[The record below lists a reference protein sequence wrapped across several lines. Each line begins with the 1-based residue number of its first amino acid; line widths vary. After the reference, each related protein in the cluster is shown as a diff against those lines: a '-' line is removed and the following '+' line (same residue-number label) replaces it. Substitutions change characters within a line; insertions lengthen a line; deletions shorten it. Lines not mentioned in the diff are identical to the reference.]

1 MLGKEKSMIANN
13 VRTRKIQLLA
23 LRQATSEGFS
33 MVEVLVGML
42 LALTFTVIAMQAIVM
57 ATSIK
62 VRGQELSESTNWIQ
76 TDVES
81 IKTLANQLDYNTTTS
96 KYTLTSSRCLATSSS
111 AGYAKNLQDQASV
124 GASTTI
130 SKTSTLGGRG
140 YNMRR
145 ITTISSTAPY
155 SVLKIEYGVYRAS
168 DTTFDSPI
176 TKFYT
181 EVIPG
186 ASFSCR

>member
-1 MLGKEKSMIANN
+1 MM
-13 VRTRKIQLLA
+13 
-23 LRQATSEGFS
+23 LRQATSQGFS

-62 VRGQELSESTNWIQ
+62 VHGQELSESTNWIQ

-81 IKTLANQLDYNTTTS
+81 IKTLANQLDYSTTTS
-96 KYTLTSSRCLATSSS
+96 KYTLTSSRCLATTSS
-111 AGYAKNLQDQASV
+111 AGYAKNLQDQTLV

-130 SKTSTLGGRG
+130 LKTSVLGSRP

-145 ITTISSTAPY
+145 VTTVTDVAPY
-155 SVLKIEYGVYRAS
+155 SVLKIEYGVYRSS
-168 DTTFDSPI
+168 DTTFTSPI

-181 EVIPG
+181 EIIPG
-186 ASFSCR
+186 AAFSCR